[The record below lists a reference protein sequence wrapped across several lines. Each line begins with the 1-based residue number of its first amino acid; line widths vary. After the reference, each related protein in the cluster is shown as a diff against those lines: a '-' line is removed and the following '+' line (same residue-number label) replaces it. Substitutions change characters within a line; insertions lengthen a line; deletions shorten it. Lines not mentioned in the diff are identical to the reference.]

1 MSDLSNVGKTGNSEG
16 VSAESGG
23 SSSFQT
29 TSDVPGFTFQS
40 ATETKSISSNVAPHE
55 ASSGLSTGSGEQ
67 QAVSVSSCGDGQT
80 SSSVGE
86 GLSIG
91 KSLQAPPS
99 ESALSLEDA
108 TSAFF
113 KAVEDGNLEAARAL
127 AGQINGVNVQDK
139 DGATALLKAAA
150 KGYSAMVAWLLSL
163 GADTNIS
170 SNVST
175 VKGMCPCVMYR
186 LYETTIL
193 IIFLFGT
200 QLLPHFF
207 RCVSDNV

>member
-40 ATETKSISSNVAPHE
+40 TTETQLISSNVAPHE

-67 QAVSVSSCGDGQT
+67 QAVSVSSSRGDQT

-91 KSLQAPPS
+91 KSLQAPS
-99 ESALSLEDA
+99 DCVLSLEDA

-113 KAVEDGNLEAARAL
+113 KAVEDGNLEAARAV
-127 AGQINGVNVQDK
+127 AGQINGVNVQDNK
-139 DGATALLKAAA
+139 DGSTALLKAAA

-163 GADTNIS
+163 GAETNIG
-170 SNVST
+170 SNVSLFSQRN
-175 VKGMCPCVMYR
+175 VSMCY
-186 LYETTIL
+186 
-193 IIFLFGT
+193 
-200 QLLPHFF
+200 
-207 RCVSDNV
+207 VSPL

>member
-55 ASSGLSTGSGEQ
+55 ASSGLSTGIDEQ

-91 KSLQAPPS
+91 KSLQAPS
-99 ESALSLEDA
+99 ETALSLEDA

-113 KAVEDGNLEAARAL
+113 KAVEDGNLEAARAV
-127 AGQINGVNVQDK
+127 AGQINGVNVQDNK
-139 DGATALLKAAA
+139 DGATALLKAVA

-163 GADTNIS
+163 GADTNIGS
-170 SNVST
+170 KVSRVKGVNVS
-175 VKGMCPCVMYR
+175 MC
-186 LYETTIL
+186 
-193 IIFLFGT
+193 
-200 QLLPHFF
+200 H
-207 RCVSDNV
+207 VSPL

>member
-16 VSAESGG
+16 VSDDSDG
-23 SSSFQT
+23 SSFQP

-40 ATETKSISSNVAPHE
+40 TTETQLISSNVAPHE

-113 KAVEDGNLEAARAL
+113 KAVEDGNLEAARAV

-193 IIFLFGT
+193 IMSLFENNCT
-200 QLLPHFF
+200 SLLWLCF
-207 RCVSDNV
+207 SNV

>member
-16 VSAESGG
+16 VSDDSDG
-23 SSSFQT
+23 SSFQP
-29 TSDVPGFTFQS
+29 TSDVPGFTFRS
-40 ATETKSISSNVAPHE
+40 ATETQSISSNVAPHE

-113 KAVEDGNLEAARAL
+113 KAVEDGNLEAARAV
-127 AGQINGVNVQDK
+127 AGQINGVNVQDNK
-139 DGATALLKAAA
+139 DGSTALLKAAA

-163 GADTNIS
+163 GADTNIGS
-170 SNVST
+170 KVSRVKGVNVS
-175 VKGMCPCVMYR
+175 MC
-186 LYETTIL
+186 
-193 IIFLFGT
+193 
-200 QLLPHFF
+200 H
-207 RCVSDNV
+207 VSPL